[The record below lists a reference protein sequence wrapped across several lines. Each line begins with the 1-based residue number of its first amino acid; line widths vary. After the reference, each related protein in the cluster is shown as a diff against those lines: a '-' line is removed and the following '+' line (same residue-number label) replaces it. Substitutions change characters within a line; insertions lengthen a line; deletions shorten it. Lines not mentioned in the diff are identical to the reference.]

1 MDLPTIALAVGLQY
15 SMQAVGFFVLWRMNR
30 TLRGIGWWLA
40 TALLFAIGMPAF
52 GIWSGTAHPLF
63 GLVLPTLAVS
73 TGMAC
78 FYIGAAAFGGAMTLP
93 RWPFGMAGGI
103 LAAYIVFSLVL
114 PQVPVRPLLTGGV
127 FLLFLLLGVR
137 ELLRENRPGLRLS
150 ARFTAAVTLG
160 YCAILLFRALV
171 LPWWGGG
178 MVVPLFAGVAPQI
191 LTFLGALV
199 WSVLWTFG
207 TVLLINQRQ
216 LHELRSI
223 TTERVREQE
232 KRAETERRLAIA
244 ERELAEKRLI
254 EERQKIL
261 RDLHDG
267 VGGVTANLALL
278 AGLGTAARSENERGD
293 LFRRIEQLATQG
305 NRELRLLLDLFEQG
319 DVHWAD
325 VLHEMRSYAAT
336 VTQANRIELQWT
348 TRGSPP
354 ASRVHDPMGA
364 ISLTRAFKEA
374 VNNAVRHAKAEHLD
388 IRIRFLGQSL
398 ALSVRDDGHGLP
410 ATPAD
415 PQGGG
420 RGLGQMRRRME
431 ELHGRFSLRHD
442 KGTRIRLAMPL
453 GPIQAR
459 TFFKTADSLKDPN
472 TPPCPQSAT
481 P

>member
-30 TLRGIGWWLA
+30 ALRGIGWWLA
-40 TALLFAIGMPAF
+40 TAALFASGMPAF
-52 GIWSGTAHPLF
+52 GIWSTTAHPFF

-78 FYIGAAAFGGAMTLP
+78 FYIGAAAFGGGTALP
-93 RWPFGMAGGI
+93 RWPFGVAGVA
-103 LAAYIVFSLVL
+103 LAAYVAFSLAL
-114 PQVPVRPLLTGGV
+114 PQVPVRPLLTGSV

-178 MVVPLFAGVAPQI
+178 RVVPLFAGVAPQI
-191 LTFLGALV
+191 LTFLGALI

-216 LHELRSI
+216 LHEVRNL
-223 TTERVREQE
+223 TTARVREQE
-232 KRAETERRLAIA
+232 KRVETERRLHEA

-254 EERQKIL
+254 EQRQKIL

-278 AGLGTAARSENERGD
+278 AGLGTAARSADERGD
-293 LFRRIEQLATQG
+293 LFLRIEQLATQG

-319 DVHWAD
+319 DVAWAD
-325 VLHEMRSYAAT
+325 VLHEMRLFAT
-336 VTQANRIELQWT
+336 NVTAANRIGLRWISADHT
-348 TRGSPP
+348 
-354 ASRVHDPMGA
+354 ASRQVHDPVDA

-374 VNNAVRHAKAEHLD
+374 VNNAARHSQAGQLTV
-388 IRIRFLGQSL
+388 RIRFFRQAL
-398 ALSVRDDGHGLP
+398 AIAVGDDGIGLQ
-410 ATPAD
+410 ANHETPAGG
-415 PQGGG
+415 GGG
-420 RGLGQMRRRME
+420 RGLGQMRLRIE
-431 ELHGRFSLRHD
+431 ELGGRFRASQRQG
-442 KGTRIRLAMPL
+442 GTTIRFVLPL
-453 GPIQAR
+453 H
-459 TFFKTADSLKDPN
+459 
-472 TPPCPQSAT
+472 PP
-481 P
+481 